1 MKTGTKVLIAVLSI
15 AAALIVIPA
24 AGFVY
29 VTRYAEREIETVTL
43 ADSGY
48 RLTVCEIGEP
58 DWPFGAAHC
67 CFDLRDGEE
76 TVTKLKFDVHDD
88 GGSPSPGNF
97 HVHWFTNF
105 VRIVVTASEQPDTLY
120 DLYYDGSAEINE
132 SRVLTETEE
141 EAAAKKEKEDR
152 AARRKVSRI
161 LDLNLPSDSEVQRNI
176 DTHGGFH
183 GDGTTYIQIRFPEG
197 GAVLEQIEADQDWI
211 ALPMPWDV
219 RMLARWV
226 EEDKACGVLLPTDEE
241 LGEGYWF
248 FLDRNS
254 EAVDRRDYSAARQR
268 FSVNFILAFYSIGEE
283 TLCFCQADS

>member
-67 CFDLRDGEE
+67 RFVLWDGERA
-76 TVTKLKFDVHDD
+76 VTKLKLDIHDD
-88 GGSPSPGNF
+88 GCSPGPGNF
-97 HVHWFTNF
+97 HVYWFTDF
-105 VRIVVTASEQPDTLY
+105 VRVVVTASEQPDTLY
-120 DLYYDGSAEINE
+120 DLYYDGSAEINA

-152 AARRKVSRI
+152 AARRKVSRV
-161 LDLNLPSDSEVQRNI
+161 LDLDLPPDSEVQRST
-176 DTHGGFH
+176 DTHGGFL

-197 GAVLEQIEADQDWI
+197 GAVLEQIEADPDWI
-211 ALPMPWDV
+211 ALPMPWEV
-219 RMLARWV
+219 RMLARYV
-226 EEDKACGVLLPTDEE
+226 EGWDVLLPTDEE

-248 FLDRNS
+248 FLDRHS

-283 TLCFCQADS
+283 TLCFCQVDT